1 MHNYMSPLLKGMG
14 NTDWE
19 QGSMTHALRQKKPV
33 FMSKAEFAEKA
44 GVPLSLV
51 GRLEKGKT
59 YLVDAKG
66 KKILDAG
73 YDFPSKRVMSVADG
87 EI

>member
-1 MHNYMSPLLKGMG
+1 MK
-14 NTDWE
+14 
-19 QGSMTHALRQKKPV
+19 QALRQKQAV

-44 GVPLSLV
+44 GVPLSAV

-66 KKILDAG
+66 KKIIDVG
-73 YDFPSKRVMSVADG
+73 YDFPLRRLISVAD
-87 EI
+87 

>member
-1 MHNYMSPLLKGMG
+1 MK
-14 NTDWE
+14 
-19 QGSMTHALRQKKPV
+19 HALRQMEPI

-44 GVPLSLV
+44 GVPLSAV

-66 KKILDAG
+66 KKILDVG
-73 YDFPSKRVMSVADG
+73 YDFPIRGLIPAAD
-87 EI
+87 

>member
-1 MHNYMSPLLKGMG
+1 MK
-14 NTDWE
+14 
-19 QGSMTHALRQKKPV
+19 HALRQMEPV

-44 GVPLSLV
+44 GVPLSAV

-66 KKILDAG
+66 KKILDVG
-73 YDFPSKRVMSVADG
+73 YDFPIRQLISVAD
-87 EI
+87 

>member
-1 MHNYMSPLLKGMG
+1 MHNYMSPLPKGMG
-14 NTDWE
+14 NMVWE
-19 QGSMTHALRQKKPV
+19 QRSMKYALRQREPV

-44 GVPLSLV
+44 GVPLSVV

-59 YLVDAKG
+59 YLVDAKS

-73 YDFPSKRVMSVADG
+73 YDFPTRRLISVPD
-87 EI
+87 